1 MNRIASVVWLLQNS
15 SALNLKATSDP
26 YSASN
31 SLTHKKIVTIWIKKL
46 RIFFS
51 VNARKCSN
59 AHTHWLSFPIFWSIG
74 QLLLYC
80 AATADRVIGG
90 WASAL
95 FFSAV
100 QRNKKI
106 RSLSRTF
113 FWHKKKSVAL
123 HTHCKHRQS
132 WKILFC
138 CHEKIQFILKRVHFL
153 KRAAQQTA
161 DCQLTNVCYYFWSI
175 EYRAVHRN
183 HAAAAFHI

>member
-1 MNRIASVVWLLQNS
+1 MDTLEFLCMNRIASVVWLLQNS

-123 HTHCKHRQS
+123 HTLQAPTELENPFLLS
-132 WKILFC
+132 WKNTVYFETRSLFKKSC
-138 CHEKIQFILKRVHFL
+138 
-153 KRAAQQTA
+153 AA
-161 DCQLTNVCYYFWSI
+161 DCRLPIDECLLLFLVNWI
-175 EYRAVHRN
+175 
-183 HAAAAFHI
+183 